1 MLLLMA
7 ILLFQRS
14 PDIETASQIGGYISG
29 IAASLAFIWLIA
41 GFFQQS
47 KEIGLQREEL
57 SMQRN
62 ALLLQKEEL
71 KKISKF
77 NALQQ
82 ISSIIDS
89 FNMSLPAKQIP
100 NINNVEDLHM
110 AFINGMKD
118 EWKIILES
126 PNAKD
131 VFDSHVKWL
140 KIESICRQF
149 ISIFYSAIKLYAE
162 TTGEITILENDNE
175 AQFIYFDYKKIKDI
189 PHLQQYSGTAY
200 GVASNLFLFD
210 PGLKRIKLAGFEAT
224 NKLIPDV
231 VKKDA
236 LEKLR
241 KEVKDLDDK
250 KQDAETQ
257 NP

>member
-1 MLLLMA
+1 MLILMA
-7 ILLFQRS
+7 ILIFQRS
-14 PDIETASQIGGYISG
+14 PDIEIASQIGGYISG
-29 IAASLAFIWLIA
+29 IASSLAFIWFIA

-47 KEIGLQREEL
+47 KELVLQREEL

-71 KKISKF
+71 EKISKF

-82 ISSIIDS
+82 ISAMLDS
-89 FNMSLPAKQIP
+89 FNSSLSAKQIP
-100 NINNVEDLHM
+100 NINTVEDLYM
-110 AFINGMKD
+110 AFMNGMQS

-126 PNAKD
+126 TNAQE

-149 ISIFYSAIKLYAE
+149 ISIFYSAVRLYAE
-162 TTGEITILENDNE
+162 TTGKITILENDDE
-175 AQFIYFDYKKIKDI
+175 AQFIYFDYEKIKGI
-189 PHLQQYSGTAY
+189 PHLQQYLGTAY

-210 PGLKRIKLAGFEAT
+210 PGLKRIKLAGFEAS
-224 NKLIPDV
+224 NKLMPNV
-231 VKKDA
+231 VKQDA

-250 KQDAETQ
+250 KQDVETR